1 MSLKGLIDGN
11 PIPFSLDNDLTINN
25 DVDVDGDLQVSGVIY
40 DGGIPVGITSD
51 NNVWTGTNDFQ
62 SLTGQ
67 TSVITNADD
76 IINATYM
83 LTKTNVGNAYLSVND
98 NVWGGTNTMTD
109 LPILG
114 VANVTADLQLVQK
127 AQVDNEASAYNS
139 TLLASDNTWQGT
151 DTFSNTI
158 TLPPPVVDADFATKT
173 YTDDALST
181 FNAGGGNVGF
191 VEGDIST
198 PAGFTISANDQ
209 TSLTALQFNCVA
221 SGGGV
226 SNTPTD
232 ANIYYGGSG
241 GYFSALFPP
250 LDTDYL
256 IQYPNGGDCTLTW
269 ETTGT
274 SGDGTQT
281 QTTYSI
287 QCTKGSD
294 ADPSTGTGGVGGVV
308 NPALSFTTI
317 AGASPSAIGQ
327 VVAGQ
332 GGFVAD
338 PAPASAPAR
347 INTFG
352 VFNGFGM
359 GAGENAGALGTTT
372 GTGSYASVLK
382 FKN

>member
-11 PIPFSLDNDLTINN
+11 PIPFSLDNELTINN
-25 DVDVDGDLQVSGVIY
+25 NVDVDGDLRVSGVIY

-51 NNVWTGTNDFQ
+51 NNVWTGTNDFAN
-62 SLTGQ
+62 Q
-67 TSVITNADD
+67 TDQQAVPTNPED
-76 IINATYM
+76 IINASYM
-83 LTKTNVGNAYLSVND
+83 LTKTNVGSAYLTAND
-98 NVWGGTNTMTD
+98 NFWGGTNTMSD

-114 VANVTADLQLVQK
+114 VANTTTDLQLVQK
-127 AQVDNEASAYNS
+127 SQVDNEAGNYNS
-139 TLLASDNTWQGT
+139 ALLGADNTWQGT

-158 TLPPPVVDADFATKT
+158 TLPAPAVDADFATKT
-173 YTDDALST
+173 YTDNALST

-191 VEGDIST
+191 VEGDSSV
-198 PAGFTISANDQ
+198 PAGFSITLADQ
-209 TSLTALQFNCVA
+209 NSLTALQFNLVA

-226 SNTPTD
+226 LNTPTD

-241 GYFSALFPP
+241 GYFSAIFPP
-250 LDTDYL
+250 LDTNYQ
-256 IQYPNGGDCTLTW
+256 IQYPSGNCTLTW
-269 ETTGT
+269 STTGT

-281 QTTYSI
+281 STTYSI
-287 QCTKGSD
+287 VCQAGTD
-294 ADPSTGTGGVGGVV
+294 ADPSTSTGGIGGSVGDDY
-308 NPALSFTTI
+308 AFTTI
-317 AGASPSAIGQ
+317 AGASPNSFGQ
-327 VVAGQ
+327 VVYGQ
-332 GGFVAD
+332 GGFIAD

>member
-67 TSVITNADD
+67 TSVVSNADD

-83 LTKTNVGNAYLSVND
+83 LTKTNVGNAYLTAND
-98 NVWGGTNTMTD
+98 NVWGGTNTMGD

-127 AQVDNEASAYNS
+127 AQVDNEASQYNS
-139 TLLASDNTWQGT
+139 SLLASDNTWQGT

-158 TLPPPVVDADFATKT
+158 TLPAPNVDADFATKT
-173 YTDDALST
+173 YTDNALST

-191 VEGDIST
+191 VEGDSSV
-198 PAGFTISANDQ
+198 PNGFTILASDQ
-209 TSLTALQFNCVA
+209 NSLTALQFNLVA

-241 GYFSALFPP
+241 AYFSAILPP

-256 IQYPNGGDCTLTW
+256 IQYPSGNCTLTW

-274 SGDGTQT
+274 SGDGTQS

-287 QCTKGSD
+287 LCNAGTN
-294 ADPSTGTGGVGGVV
+294 ADPSTGTGGTGGDVE
-308 NPALSFTTI
+308 PALDFVNVAGTTPI
-317 AGASPSAIGQ
+317 SLGQ
-327 VVAGQ
+327 VVNGQ
-332 GGFVAD
+332 GGFIAD
-338 PAPASAPAR
+338 PTPASAPSR

-359 GAGENAGALGTTT
+359 GAGENAGALGTTA